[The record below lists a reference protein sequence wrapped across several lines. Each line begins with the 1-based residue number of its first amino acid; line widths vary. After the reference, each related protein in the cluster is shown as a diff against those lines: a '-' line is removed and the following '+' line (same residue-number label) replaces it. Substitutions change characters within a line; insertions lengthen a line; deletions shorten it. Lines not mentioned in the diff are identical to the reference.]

1 MSATAAVPMTMAIP
15 AEKPVAFHPC
25 RLRPLH
31 RRPRVAD
38 WHRKADFFCLP
49 FFTFKAKSCWL
60 RRIIYAPFIIVA
72 FLFVACDKDKKET
85 AQEYTELQWGLHY
98 YYANKFD
105 SAILM
110 FSRAA
115 SSSTDSL
122 DKANANIFL
131 AMLLRQAGDLY
142 AAQQSLTAALRVLD
156 PDEPQHQASL
166 VSTYNELG
174 NISIDLKNYQEAV
187 NFYNTGEGIAKD
199 PGHTLEIL
207 NGKATALQKMGR
219 YREAIIIY
227 DSILENGPSKMA
239 TLARV
244 ISNRAKTRWLMNPE
258 LPVLDEYWQAL
269 KIRLDSQYHD
279 GLNASYAHLSDYYA
293 NVKPDSALWFAEKM
307 YENAKQYT
315 SPDDVLEATDKLIR
329 LSRTSATK
337 QDWYDQFKR
346 INDSL
351 SLARDTTR
359 SRYALIRYDAQKSK
373 ADNLLL
379 QQRITRQRA
388 WMFSLVSLAI
398 LIIATITVAYQRR
411 RKRIRQETE
420 NAIREAQLKTS
431 KKVHDVVANGLY
443 HIMNELEHKEAIEKE
458 PLITKIEGLYEQSRN
473 ISYEERLETSA
484 DFPQKIHELL
494 AAYSNAQTKVIVIG
508 NQASYWNV
516 VNAMQKRE
524 LQLVLQELL
533 VNMRKHSEAKN
544 VVIRFQQE
552 KGRILVH
559 YKDDGIGFP
568 SPMEFGNGLQNTVN
582 RIETLRGEIIF
593 GESGQAGVSI
603 TISLPT
609 DTNQP

>member
-1 MSATAAVPMTMAIP
+1 MTMAIP

-25 RLRPLH
+25 RLRPLPH
-31 RRPRVAD
+31 RLRVAD

-60 RRIIYAPFIIVA
+60 RRIIYAPVIIVA
-72 FLFVACDKDKKET
+72 FLFVACDKKKKET
-85 AQEYTELQWGLHY
+85 VAEYGDLQWGAYHY
-98 YYANKFD
+98 YNKMYD
-105 SAILM
+105 SAMLR
-110 FSRAA
+110 FSRVA

-122 DKANANIFL
+122 DKANANIFVAL
-131 AMLLRQAGDLY
+131 LLRQAGDYY
-142 AAQQSLTAALRVLD
+142 AAQQSLTAALRALD
-156 PDEPQHQASL
+156 PDDPKHQVPI
-166 VSTYNELG
+166 VSIYNELG
-174 NISIDLKNYQEAV
+174 NTSIDLKNYQEAV
-187 NFYNTGEGIAKD
+187 NFYNKGESVAKD
-199 PGHTLEIL
+199 PGHILEIQ

-219 YREAIIIY
+219 YREAIAIY
-227 DSILENGPSKMA
+227 DSILHIGPSSMA

-315 SPDDVLEATDKLIR
+315 NPDDVLEATDKLIR
-329 LSRTSATK
+329 MSYTTRAK
-337 QDWYDQFKR
+337 QAWYDAFKQL
-346 INDSL
+346 NDSL

-359 SRYALIRYDAQKSK
+359 FRYALIRYDVQQSE

-379 QQRITRQRA
+379 QQRISRQRV
-388 WMFSLVSLAI
+388 WMFSLVGLAI
-398 LIIATITVAYQRR
+398 LVIVAITVAYQRR

-508 NQASYWNV
+508 NQPAYWNV

-568 SPMEFGNGLQNTVN
+568 SPLEFGNGLQNTVN

-593 GESGQAGVSI
+593 GESAEAGATI
-603 TISLPT
+603 TISLPL
-609 DTNQP
+609 DTNHR